1 MHRKHVQQLHWLLC
15 GLFVTSA
22 GCRNPLADNQVQVRT
37 NEPGLT
43 SRFESPMA
51 RLGGTLGIPQKE
63 KFPSAPGSTRS
74 TTGNNLSAPA
84 DALSDASA
92 NKKGV
97 SLSFGD
103 QSADSTPLTPEEE
116 ELLAEA
122 YANASPEIRELA
134 KRQMAAVA
142 KKETPVSTQSQKPSL
157 PPAQP
162 PADELLGEDEH
173 IPSLDDEAPSSPA
186 NSLTQ
191 ADQSPVRQANGA
203 DDTTSSSV
211 TQTSAS
217 KSPLQ
222 SPEFVMPIPPAPATP
237 TSESKSEP
245 AADIAKAEPGVTS
258 SSKESVSVASD
269 STATTTATTSVAA
282 NPADLS
288 TLTESQLIN
297 ELIARYQTKVDGA
310 SASDAPVHDVVA
322 LRTLH
327 VIAGSPDAAVKP
339 LANWKSTEQ
348 EFLNYQML
356 SLWQLLDPKSH
367 PVRERRWAAA
377 LPDLR
382 QATSHL
388 AAASATL
395 EVRNMAFCT
404 EVLSYGQIK
413 PFPNNRFQAGQ
424 LVILYMELE
433 NFVADRLTDGY
444 ETHFQGSY
452 QIYDSTGK
460 RVAHQILP
468 ADRQTCNNYRRD
480 YFIPYEF
487 HLPDKLAEGSYRLE
501 VTMEDAKG
509 KIYGQASIP
518 FDITS
523 TP

>member
-1 MHRKHVQQLHWLLC
+1 
-15 GLFVTSA
+15 
-22 GCRNPLADNQVQVRT
+22 
-37 NEPGLT
+37 
-43 SRFESPMA
+43 MA

-74 TTGNNLSAPA
+74 TTGNDLSAPA
-84 DALSDASA
+84 DALSSASA
-92 NKKGV
+92 NNKGV

-103 QSADSTPLTPEEE
+103 QSSDTPPLTPEEE

-142 KKETPVSTQSQKPSL
+142 KKETPASTQSQKPSL

-173 IPSLDDEAPSSPA
+173 IPSLDDESPSAPPE
-186 NSLTQ
+186 SLTQ
-191 ADQSPVRQANGA
+191 ADQSPVRQANGT
-203 DDTTSSSV
+203 DDAKSNV

-222 SPEFVMPIPPAPATP
+222 SPEFVMPIPPAPAAP
-237 TSESKSEP
+237 TSETKSP
-245 AADIAKAEPGVTS
+245 ASADVAKAEPDVTS
-258 SSKESVSVASD
+258 STKGSEPVATDSKAQD
-269 STATTTATTSVAA
+269 SAAPTNSVAA
-282 NPADLS
+282 NAADLS

-297 ELIARYQTKVDGA
+297 ELIARYQTKVDA
-310 SASDAPVHDVVA
+310 ANTAEAPVHDVVA

-395 EVRNMAFCT
+395 DVRNLAFCT
-404 EVLSYGQIK
+404 EVLSYGQVK

-452 QIYDSTGK
+452 QIYDATGK

-487 HLPDKLAEGSYRLE
+487 HLPDKLAAGSYRLE

-509 KIYGQASIP
+509 KTYGQASIP